1 MYYYVVCLGK
11 PGKEAEAKTNA
22 GSQQLE
28 MRAIAYWP
36 IQNWVV
42 EEEDWVHL
50 KPEAGLP

>member
-11 PGKEAEAKTNA
+11 TGKEA